1 MNTRKRGSMGAVL
14 EAGYHTTFWV
24 FLAKVT
30 NIYKLLLSA
39 DLDRTDDPVRK

>member
-1 MNTRKRGSMGAVL
+1 MEAVL

-24 FLAKVT
+24 MLAKVT
-30 NIYKLLLSA
+30 NIIYKLLLST